1 VLRESFEVAQGRRFG
16 AGCHLHQSLV
26 ELYRAAPSSGATD
39 ARPHRD
45 RAIRW
50 NLDMILRM
58 RRSGKIPAFVA
69 IPAVLVVVGAVAGAA
84 QTAADSALPPRSR
97 ATLALQA
104 ALDRAGYSPGLV
116 DGVHGRKTDI
126 ALRSFR
132 AARGLRGGDGPLDA
146 ETAAALSVSEDQAV
160 SEYLVT
166 AADLSDVG
174 AVPEDWNRKAALDR
188 LRYESLAALL
198 AERGHCKIATV
209 EWLNPG
215 VDFRGLKAGR
225 SVVLPTVSPA
235 APIVGAASIEV
246 DLDEKLVRVL
256 DARGRLL
263 ALFHC
268 SIAAMAEKRPSGET
282 HVEAI
287 CENPDYLFRPEMWP
301 EVKNVRKPLRIPP
314 GPRNPVGLCWID
326 LGLPG
331 YGIHGTP
338 KPELIGKTGSHGCI
352 RLANWDAV
360 RLGKAATVGMPV
372 VFLQK

>member
-1 VLRESFEVAQGRRFG
+1 
-16 AGCHLHQSLV
+16 
-26 ELYRAAPSSGATD
+26 
-39 ARPHRD
+39 
-45 RAIRW
+45 
-50 NLDMILRM
+50 M
-58 RRSGKIPAFVA
+58 
-69 IPAVLVVVGAVAGAA
+69 
-84 QTAADSALPPRSR
+84 QTAAVGRSVGRIPDIILRVRHRVDQVVRAAALTIAAILSAAAGWGQTTDPPAALPRSR

-104 ALDRAGYSPGLV
+104 ALDRAGFSPGLV

-132 AARGLRGGDGPLDA
+132 LARGLRGGEGPLDA
-146 ETAAALSVSEDQAV
+146 ETTLALGVSDEQAV
-160 SEYLVT
+160 ADYVLT
-166 AADLSDVG
+166 AADLADVG
-174 AVPEDWNRKAALDR
+174 PVPDDWNRKAALDR

-215 VDFRGLKAGR
+215 VDLRMLRAGKT
-225 SVVLPTVSPA
+225 VVLPKVAPA
-235 APIVGAASIEV
+235 APIAGAASLEV

-256 DARGRLL
+256 DARGGLI

-268 SIAAMAEKRPSGET
+268 SIAAMAEKRPNGET
-282 HVEAI
+282 HIEAI
-287 CENPDYLFRPEMWP
+287 AENPDYLFRPEMWP
-301 EVKNVRKPLRIPP
+301 EVKNVSKPLRIPP

-360 RLGKAATVGMPV
+360 RLGKAVKVGMPV
-372 VFLQK
+372 VFRQK

>member
-1 VLRESFEVAQGRRFG
+1 MLRSRNTRASAAGVA
-16 AGCHLHQSLV
+16 V
-26 ELYRAAPSSGATD
+26 AA
-39 ARPHRD
+39 
-45 RAIRW
+45 
-50 NLDMILRM
+50 LL
-58 RRSGKIPAFVA
+58 
-69 IPAVLVVVGAVAGAA
+69 AVLSAA
-84 QTAADSALPPRSR
+84 QPASDSPLPQRSR
-97 ATLALQA
+97 GTLALQA

-132 AARGLRGGDGPLDA
+132 TARGLRGGEAALDA
-146 ETAAALSVSEDQAV
+146 ETAAALGVSEDQAV
-160 SEYLVT
+160 AEYVVT
-166 AADLSDVG
+166 AADLSDIG
-174 AVPEDWNRKAALDR
+174 PVPDDWNRKAALDR

-198 AERGHCKIATV
+198 AERGHCKVATV

-215 VDFRGLKAGR
+215 VELRTLKAGR
-225 SVVLPTVSPA
+225 SVVLPKVAPA

-256 DARGRLL
+256 DARGGLL

-282 HVEAI
+282 HIEAI
-287 CENPDYLFRPEMWP
+287 AENPDYLFRPEMWP
-301 EVKNVRKPLRIPP
+301 EVKNVSRPLRIPP

-360 RLGKAATVGMPV
+360 RLGKAVKVGMPV
-372 VFLQK
+372 VFRQK